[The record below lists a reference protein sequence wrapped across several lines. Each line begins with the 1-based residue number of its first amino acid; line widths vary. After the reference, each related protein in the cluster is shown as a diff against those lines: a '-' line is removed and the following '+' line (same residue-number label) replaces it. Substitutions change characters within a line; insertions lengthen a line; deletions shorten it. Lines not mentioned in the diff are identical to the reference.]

1 MFPKYRKKVTKFGLS
16 FNRGKSLSFW
26 PEFIDKIG
34 EKQIKLKQNKLSFS
48 LALL

>member
-34 EKQIKLKQNKLSFS
+34 EKIFVYKTN
-48 LALL
+48 